1 VGCSRA
7 CARVS
12 TSFAV
17 LASSWGRRAAATA
30 ALRCQQTA
38 AVSQSVLY
46 LDEFDACCSTNKE
59 VRRIALCS
67 ATSKARQLRSEETYV
82 CNSVR
87 ARLAHARVSMHGTRD
102 WS

>member
-1 VGCSRA
+1 MGCSRA

-17 LASSWGRRAAATA
+17 LASSWGDAQRQQP
-30 ALRCQQTA
+30 LCVVEQTA